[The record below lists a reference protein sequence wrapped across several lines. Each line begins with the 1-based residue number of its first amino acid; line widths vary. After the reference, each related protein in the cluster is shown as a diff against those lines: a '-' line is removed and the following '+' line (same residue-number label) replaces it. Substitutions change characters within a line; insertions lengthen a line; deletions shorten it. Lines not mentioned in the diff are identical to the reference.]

1 MPRGA
6 RTVRCSTALPNR
18 G

>member
-18 G
+18 A

>member
-6 RTVRCSTALPNR
+6 RTVRCSTALSNR
-18 G
+18 A

>member
-6 RTVRCSTALPNR
+6 RTVRCSMALPNR